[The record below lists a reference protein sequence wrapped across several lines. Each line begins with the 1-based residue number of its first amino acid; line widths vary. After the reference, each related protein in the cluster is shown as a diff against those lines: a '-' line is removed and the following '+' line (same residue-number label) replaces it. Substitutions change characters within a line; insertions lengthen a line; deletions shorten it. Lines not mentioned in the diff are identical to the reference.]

1 MVLGGIAG
9 ALTEES
15 TRLFGLPLLP
25 GYDLIGDLFINALKM
40 VVVPLI
46 TTAIISGMVNV
57 GDGDDLGRLGL
68 KTVLFYLSTSLIA
81 VLVGLVVVN
90 LIAPG
95 VIDGQPAHRPGP
107 GQHRGPRRRRLHRN
121 TAPVA
126 AAQPVPGRRR
136 NPDAGADRVLAVLR
150 LLPAHP
156 ARRAR

>member
-1 MVLGGIAG
+1 MKLHHQIFLAMVLGGIAG

-95 VIDGQPAHRPGP
+95 VIDGQPARFCASCCRPTCSRP
-107 GQHRGPRRRRLHRN
+107 PPKPRCW
-121 TAPVA
+121 
-126 AAQPVPGRRR
+126 G
-136 NPDAGADRVLAVLR
+136 
-150 LLPAHP
+150 
-156 ARRAR
+156 

>member
-46 TTAIISGMVNV
+46 ATAIISGMVNV

-81 VLVGLVVVN
+81 VLVGLVVGSLLGISLGSQLV
-90 LIAPG
+90 L
-95 VIDGQPAHRPGP
+95 
-107 GQHRGPRRRRLHRN
+107 LHLQ
-121 TAPVA
+121 VS
-126 AAQPVPGRRR
+126 
-136 NPDAGADRVLAVLR
+136 L
-150 LLPAHP
+150 
-156 ARRAR
+156 